1 MADDREKFL
10 KKIQAASAFKEKYN
24 KKYAK
29 LHKRFDEEFQMLINV
44 GGSTYIGTDTVF
56 SDLDIEITV
65 KLKDNY
71 INKIKNS
78 TLSHRIKTISLI
90 KVSVL

>member
-1 MADDREKFL
+1 
-10 KKIQAASAFKEKYN
+10 
-24 KKYAK
+24 
-29 LHKRFDEEFQMLINV
+29 MLINV